1 MVLTHTKARNR
12 GQVLGFALIAL
23 LFVVPSFSSAHK
35 SELSSWLTM
44 QRDASGW
51 VGLIEVRIPAKLL
64 ELGVGIADVSRDGSL
79 SEKEFAALARDY
91 ARRAVA
97 ALSIEVDGAPV
108 VVKVEKVSW
117 KAQGARTLDVVA
129 SLSIAPLARPSVSA
143 ETLTLRLRRG
153 GGRVILAVQTQ
164 DAWQIKSSSPAL
176 IGPDRKGFLEPW
188 TMIPDQPVRVDLLE
202 DQAVR

>member
-1 MVLTHTKARNR
+1 MVLTRTKAWNR
-12 GQVLGFALIAL
+12 GRALGFALVAL
-23 LFVVPSFSSAHK
+23 LLVVPLPSSAHK

-51 VGLIEVRIPAKLL
+51 VGLVEVRIPAKLL
-64 ELGVGIADVSRDGSL
+64 ELGVSLADVSRDGSL

-97 ALSIEVDGAPV
+97 ALSIEVDGV
-108 VVKVEKVSW
+108 TVGVKVEKVSW

-129 SLSIAPLARPSVSA
+129 SLSIATVARPGSSA

-164 DAWQIKSSSPAL
+164 DSWRIKSFSAARV
-176 IGPDRKGFLEPW
+176 GRDRMGFLEPW
-188 TMIPDQPVRVDLLE
+188 TMIPDQPLRVDLIE
-202 DQAVR
+202 EQAAR

>member
-12 GQVLGFALIAL
+12 GQMLGIALIAL
-23 LFVVPSFSSAHK
+23 FLVVPSASFAHK

-51 VGLIEVRIPAKLL
+51 VGLVEVRIPAKLL
-64 ELGVGIADVSRDGSL
+64 ELGVGIADVTRDGSL

-97 ALSIEVDGAPV
+97 ALSIEVAGAPV
-108 VVKVEKVSW
+108 VLKVEKVSW
-117 KAQGARTLDVVA
+117 KAQGARTLDVV
-129 SLSIAPLARPSVSA
+129 ARPSVSA

-164 DAWQIKSSSPAL
+164 EPWQIKSSSPAL

-188 TMIPDQPVRVDLLE
+188 TMIPDQPVRVDLIE
-202 DQAVR
+202 ERAAR